1 MITKFLEHDC
11 FSNLQFLQYFK
22 GFKLLR
28 MWTMKHHNQVV
39 DFLNFDFEAIN
50 TEVLANETKE
60 KEGEAITVVV
70 VEGDGAT
77 KGGPVDKAHVD
88 EGHMDEVDRKSV
100 V

>member
-1 MITKFLEHDC
+1 
-11 FSNLQFLQYFK
+11 
-22 GFKLLR
+22 

-50 TEVLANETKE
+50 TEVLTNETKE

-77 KGGPVDKAHVD
+77 KGGPVDKDHVD
-88 EGHMDEVDRKSV
+88 EGHMDEVV
-100 V
+100 AAP